1 MNLDG
6 RVAIVTGAAR
16 GLGQE
21 YSLALARNGAK
32 IVAADIRPCEATVA
46 KIAEAGGEA
55 IAVKVDVTRE
65 FETRA
70 MADEAVRR
78 FGRIDVLVNNA
89 ADLGRWVTFDQIT
102 EEEWDRVMAV
112 NVKGIWNCCKA
123 AVPAMKRQGKGK
135 IINVSSGTIWM
146 GTPLYLHYVTSK
158 GAVFALTRS
167 LARELSGTGIN
178 VNTLTP
184 GYTMTEAATSLGD
197 RETVEIIK
205 RELLNV
211 QIIKRSEQPADL
223 APTVVFLASD
233 GSDFITGQAFNVDGG
248 GALH

>member
-1 MNLDG
+1 MDLDG

-32 IVAADIRPCEATVA
+32 IVVADIRPGETTVA
-46 KIAEAGGEA
+46 KIEEAGGEA
-55 IAVKVDVTRE
+55 IAVKVDVSRE
-65 FETRA
+65 SDTRA
-70 MADEAVRR
+70 MAEEALRR
-78 FGRIDVLVNNA
+78 FGRIDILVNNA
-89 ADLGRWVTFDQIT
+89 ADLGKWIAFDKIT

-146 GTPLYLHYVTSK
+146 GTPLYLHYVASK

-167 LARELSGTGIN
+167 LARELSGSGIN

-197 RETVEIIK
+197 RETVEILK
-205 RELLNV
+205 RELVNAQV
-211 QIIKRSEQPADL
+211 IKRNEQPADL
-223 APTVVFLASD
+223 SPTVVFLASD

>member
-1 MNLDG
+1 MMLDG

-21 YSLALARNGAK
+21 YSVALARNGAK
-32 IVAADIRPCEATVA
+32 IVAADLLSCETTIA
-46 KIAEAGGEA
+46 KVVEAGSEA
-55 IAVKVDVTRE
+55 IAVKVDVTKE
-65 FETRA
+65 PQTRA
-70 MADEAVRR
+70 MAEEAERR
-78 FGRIDVLVNNA
+78 FRRIDVLVNNA
-89 ADLGRWVTFDQIT
+89 ADLGRWTTFDQIT

-123 AVPAMKRQGKGK
+123 AVPAMRRQGKGK

-146 GTPLYLHYVTSK
+146 GTPLYLHYVASK

-167 LARELSGTGIN
+167 LARELSGSGIN

-184 GYTMTEAATSLGD
+184 GYTMTAAATSLGD
-197 RETVEIIK
+197 RESVEMVK
-205 RELLNV
+205 RELLNAQV
-211 QIIKRSEQPADL
+211 IKRHEQPADL
-223 APTVVFLASD
+223 SPTVVFLASD

>member
-1 MNLDG
+1 MTLDG

-21 YSLALARNGAK
+21 YSVALARNGAK
-32 IVAADIRPCEATVA
+32 IVAADILPCEATLAKVA
-46 KIAEAGGEA
+46 QAGSEA
-55 IAVKVDVTRE
+55 IAVKVDVVNE
-65 FETRA
+65 PETRA
-70 MADEAVRR
+70 MAEQAMQR

-89 ADLGRWVTFDQIT
+89 GNLGRIVAFDQIS
-102 EEEWDRVMAV
+102 EDEWDRVMAV

-146 GTPLYLHYVTSK
+146 GTPFYLHYVASK
-158 GAVFALTRS
+158 GAVLALSRS

-184 GYTMTEAATSLGD
+184 GYTMTEAATSLAD
-197 RETVEIIK
+197 RETVEILK
-205 RELLNV
+205 REVLSAQV
-211 QIIKRSEQPADL
+211 IKRSEQPADL

-233 GSDFITGQAFNVDGG
+233 ASDFITGQAFNVDGG
-248 GALH
+248 SALH

>member
-1 MNLDG
+1 MTLYG

-21 YSLALARNGAK
+21 YSVALARNGAK
-32 IVAADIRPCEATVA
+32 IVAADILPCEATVA
-46 KIAEAGGEA
+46 KVADAGGEA
-55 IAVKVDVTRE
+55 IAVKVDVANE
-65 FETRA
+65 PETRA
-70 MADEAVRR
+70 MAEEAVRR

-89 ADLGRWVTFDQIT
+89 GNLGRIVAFDQIT
-102 EEEWDRVMAV
+102 EDEWDRVMAV

-123 AVPAMKRQGKGK
+123 AVPVMRRQGKGK

-146 GTPLYLHYVTSK
+146 GTPYYLHYVASK

-167 LARELSGTGIN
+167 LARELSGSGIN

-184 GYTMTEAATSLGD
+184 GYTMTEAATSLAD
-197 RETVEIIK
+197 RETIEILK
-205 RELLNV
+205 REV
-211 QIIKRSEQPADL
+211 VSAQVIKRSEQPADL

-233 GSDFITGQAFNVDGG
+233 ASDFITGQAFNVDGG
-248 GALH
+248 AALH